1 MKSNSYRWFYRRK
14 FIPLDSSRRSNVCV
28 WLFFFNSIIQ
38 LFHLDRPS
46 NVSSFLNSF
55 AREQITQVVVAFL
68 FFVEKKIHFDSLIIA
83 FFDRIII
90 PLLHFSFLQRRLF
103 RSNISLFPSLHFPL
117 LNYDYSTTFFTFKIS
132 KMGRLF
138 PRNTSNPV
146 SLSSTPLHQSQHS
159 SLANRSIREFIP
171 LVASTITGVHRTRS
185 SLPNFL
191 HLTRSLHPLP
201 ITSFFHA
208 TFFVRSSQVY
218 HKR

>member
-1 MKSNSYRWFYRRK
+1 MIVLLSRS
-14 FIPLDSSRRSNVCV
+14 FIFLSSKGDST
-28 WLFFFNSIIQ
+28 I
-38 LFHLDRPS
+38 
-46 NVSSFLNSF
+46 
-55 AREQITQVVVAFL
+55 
-68 FFVEKKIHFDSLIIA
+68 
-83 FFDRIII
+83 
-90 PLLHFSFLQRRLF
+90 F
-103 RSNISLFPSLHFPL
+103 RSNISLFPL

>member
-1 MKSNSYRWFYRRK
+1 MIVLLSRS
-14 FIPLDSSRRSNVCV
+14 FIFLSSKGDST
-28 WLFFFNSIIQ
+28 I
-38 LFHLDRPS
+38 
-46 NVSSFLNSF
+46 
-55 AREQITQVVVAFL
+55 
-68 FFVEKKIHFDSLIIA
+68 
-83 FFDRIII
+83 
-90 PLLHFSFLQRRLF
+90 F

-117 LNYDYSTTFFTFKIS
+117 LNYDYSTSFFTFKIS
-132 KMGRLF
+132 KVGRLF